1 MVVDRDVQAGAA
13 EPRGEP
19 QPRPSAWCP
28 PSSGILAT
36 FLTSTWMSS
45 PGLSRSWRTGVTGP
59 RRRTSP
65 VTRST
70 SASLGIPRL
79 ATILAQVWVG
89 TPVAAASPGGASSS
103 DERASQACLWQ
114 AKC

>member
-1 MVVDRDVQAGAA
+1 
-13 EPRGEP
+13 
-19 QPRPSAWCP
+19 
-28 PSSGILAT
+28 
-36 FLTSTWMSS
+36 MSS

-89 TPVAAASPGGASSS
+89 TLVAAASPGGASSS
-103 DERASQACLWQ
+103 DERASQTCLWQ